1 MVAAFFCG
9 VQEGGMG
16 APGLAIHMGLEAGEL
31 RRLARRET
39 DGRVTARLFAI
50 ANVLDG
56 MSRTAAAEA
65 AGMNRQTLRDWGIRS
80 NENGPEGLRDRP
92 RSGRKPRLDEG
103 QQAALKA
110 VILRGPCPERDGVSR
125 GRIKDLC
132 RIAAERFGG
141 VDRPG
146 GMLRLV
152 RGLNLSWQ
160 KTRPRHPRANAA
172 EQKAFKGGIW
182 RAP

>member
-9 VQEGGMG
+9 VQDGGMG

-56 MSRTAAAEA
+56 MSRKAAAEA
-65 AGMNRQTLRDWGIRS
+65 AGMDRQTLRDWVIRY
-80 NENGPEGLRDRP
+80 NERGSEGLRDQP
-92 RSGRKPRLDEG
+92 RSGRKPRLNDG

-110 VILRGPCPERDGVSR
+110 MILRGPRPEKDGVSR
-125 GRIKDLC
+125 WRIKDLC
-132 RIAAERFGG
+132 RIAEERFG
-141 VDRPG
+141 VVYRPG

-160 KTRPRHPRANAA
+160 KTRPRHPLANAA

>member
-1 MVAAFFCG
+1 MVAVFFCG

-39 DGRVTARLFAI
+39 DGRVTARLLAI

-65 AGMNRQTLRDWGIRS
+65 AGMDRQTLRDGVIRY
-80 NENGPEGLRDRP
+80 NENGPEGLRGRP

-125 GRIKDLC
+125 WRIKD
-132 RIAAERFGG
+132 A
-141 VDRPG
+141 
-146 GMLRLV
+146 
-152 RGLNLSWQ
+152 
-160 KTRPRHPRANAA
+160 RAH
-172 EQKAFKGGIW
+172 Q
-182 RAP
+182 RSVPD

>member
-65 AGMNRQTLRDWGIRS
+65 AGMDRQTLRDWVIRY
-80 NENGPEGLRDRP
+80 NERGSAGSASVGAQAQAQRWSAGGPQSHDP
-92 RSGRKPRLDEG
+92 
-103 QQAALKA
+103 
-110 VILRGPCPERDGVSR
+110 
-125 GRIKDLC
+125 
-132 RIAAERFGG
+132 
-141 VDRPG
+141 PG
-146 GMLRLV
+146 
-152 RGLNLSWQ
+152 S
-160 KTRPRHPRANAA
+160 PP
-172 EQKAFKGGIW
+172 
-182 RAP
+182 

>member
-1 MVAAFFCG
+1 MTLG
-9 VQEGGMG
+9 
-16 APGLAIHMGLEAGEL
+16 PSGLSACSI
-31 RRLARRET
+31 
-39 DGRVTARLFAI
+39 RVL
-50 ANVLDG
+50 
-56 MSRTAAAEA
+56 
-65 AGMNRQTLRDWGIRS
+65 RS
-80 NENGPEGLRDRP
+80 NESRPEGLRDRP

-125 GRIKDLC
+125 WRIKDLC
-132 RIAAERFGG
+132 RIAEERFG
-141 VDRPG
+141 VVYRPG

-152 RGLNLSWQ
+152 KGLNLSWQ
-160 KTRPRHPRANAA
+160 KTRPRHPQANAA

>member
-1 MVAAFFCG
+1 MVIPFFCG
-9 VQEGGMG
+9 VQESDMG
-16 APGLAIHMGLEAGEL
+16 AVAVRTELEAGEL
-31 RRLARRET
+31 RRLARCER
-39 DGRVTARLFAI
+39 GGPVTARLLAI

-56 MSRTAAAEA
+56 LNRKAAAQA
-65 AGMNRQTLRDWGIRS
+65 AGMDRQTLRDWVIRY

-110 VILRGPCPERDGVSR
+110 VILRGPRPERDGVSR
-125 GRIKDLC
+125 WRIKDLC
-132 RIAAERFGG
+132 RIAEERFG
-141 VDRPG
+141 VVYRPG

-152 RGLNLSWQ
+152 KGLNLSWQ
-160 KTRPRHPRANAA
+160 KTRPRHPLANAA

>member
-1 MVAAFFCG
+1 
-9 VQEGGMG
+9 MG
-16 APGLAIHMGLEAGEL
+16 APGLAVRLDGEAGQL
-31 RRLARRET
+31 RQLARRER
-39 DGRVTARLFAI
+39 DGRVTARLLAI
-50 ANVLDG
+50 ATVLDG
-56 MSRTAAAEA
+56 LSRTAAAQV
-65 AGMNRQTLRDWGIRS
+65 AGLDRQTLRDGVIRS
-80 NENGPEGLRDRP
+80 NEKGPEGLRDRP

-146 GMLRLV
+146 GMLCLV

-160 KTRPRHPRANAA
+160 KTRPRHPLANAA

>member
-1 MVAAFFCG
+1 
-9 VQEGGMG
+9 MG
-16 APGLAIHMGLEAGEL
+16 APGLAVRLDWEAGQL
-31 RRLARRET
+31 RQLARRER
-39 DGRVTARLFAI
+39 DGRVTARLLAI
-50 ANVLDG
+50 ATGLDG
-56 MSRTAAAEA
+56 MNRTAAAQV
-65 AGMNRQTLRDWGIRS
+65 AGLDRQTLRDWVIRS

-110 VILRGPCPERDGVSR
+110 VILRGPCPEKDGVSR
-125 GRIKDLC
+125 WRIKDLC

-141 VDRPG
+141 VDQPG
-146 GMLRLV
+146 GMLRRV

>member
-1 MVAAFFCG
+1 
-9 VQEGGMG
+9 MG
-16 APGLAIHMGLEAGEL
+16 APGLAIPMGLEAGEV
-31 RRLARRET
+31 RRLARRKT

-65 AGMNRQTLRDWGIRS
+65 AGMNRQTLRDWGIRYK
-80 NENGPEGLRDRP
+80 ENGPEGLRDRP
-92 RSGRKPRLDEG
+92 RSGRKPRLDKG

-110 VILRGPCPERDGVSR
+110 VILRGPCPERDGGSR
-125 GRIKDLC
+125 WRIKDLC

-141 VDRPG
+141 VYRPG
-146 GMLRLV
+146 GMLCLV

>member
-1 MVAAFFCG
+1 
-9 VQEGGMG
+9 MG
-16 APGLAIHMGLEAGEL
+16 APGLAVRLDWEAGQL
-31 RRLARRET
+31 RQLARRER
-39 DGRVTARLFAI
+39 DSRVTARLLAI

-56 MSRTAAAEA
+56 MNRTAAAQV
-65 AGMNRQTLRDWGIRS
+65 AGMDRQTLRDWVIRYKES
-80 NENGPEGLRDRP
+80 GPEGLRDRP
-92 RSGRKPRLDEG
+92 WSGRKPRLDEG

-110 VILRGPCPERDGVSR
+110 VILRGPCPEKDGVSR
-125 GRIKDLC
+125 WRIKDLC

-141 VDRPG
+141 VSRPG

-160 KTRPRHPRANAA
+160 KTRPRHPQSNAA